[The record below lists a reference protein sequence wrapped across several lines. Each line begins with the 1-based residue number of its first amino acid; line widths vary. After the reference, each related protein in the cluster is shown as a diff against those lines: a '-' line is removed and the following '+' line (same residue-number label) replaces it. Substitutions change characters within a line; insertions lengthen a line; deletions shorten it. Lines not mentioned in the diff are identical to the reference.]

1 MLPQHPSRLHRVRR
15 DDPQAPAEIIAMSP
29 NDKTLHD
36 LEWPQLLAQL
46 SSRCTST
53 EARARAL
60 VLAPAASLDE
70 ARARARRTAE
80 ALSLWNNADPIP
92 YEGIPEVAEVLQR
105 LARQAD
111 ATAFELHAV
120 RQMLRVASGV
130 RRFGN
135 ARRSRCPALAAALAS
150 DPGLDRL
157 LGILDHAIDPDG
169 TLADR
174 ASTDLASA
182 RRRVADARARV
193 LARLEE
199 AITRFGAVLQD
210 RFYTLRDGR
219 YVLPVRADAHMP
231 VPGIVHGSSS
241 SGQTLFIEPRAV
253 VTVGNLLKVAQ
264 AEVEREE
271 ALVLADLSAQCRTWS
286 DPLHDAHEACLAADQ
301 LVAIVRLA
309 HDLRA
314 VAIEPAAEAVLDL
327 RRARHPLLVL
337 AGGPVVANDLSA
349 QGGKVLVVSG
359 PNAGGKTVALK
370 TLGLAA
376 LMVRSGLPLPVEE
389 GSQVGWFD
397 PVVCD
402 VGDDQSIAR
411 NLSTFSAHVTHL
423 ADTLRTMGPGGLVLL
438 DELAGGT
445 DPEEGAALAAAVL
458 EALASRGA
466 AVAVTTH
473 YELLKTLA
481 LRDPRFINAS
491 VGFDLAAMA
500 PTFTVTLGIPGASSA
515 LAVARRYGIPAEVVD
530 RAQALLPEHAGT
542 REDVLRKLQDEER
555 AARFARA
562 AAEEEAR
569 IAARLR
575 SEVEAERNAQRVRE
589 NARLSR
595 DGEELFALIR
605 TAREELREAQ
615 GRLRRKKLSEE
626 ELRQADK
633 ALAAVA
639 AAVSYDGPI
648 GRGLER
654 IKPAAEKAPA
664 RRAALEDELKPG
676 MRLWVG
682 RLNAT
687 VEVADPPMRGQV
699 RVKAGALK
707 LTIAVAD
714 AEIDLAPPENER
726 EARGAGEEPRK
737 VLAPYDAAGDAMRPM
752 RVDSNT
758 CDVRGLRVDD
768 ALSMVDAFLDRLV
781 GEGNTAGFVL
791 HGHGTGALKSAVR
804 DHLKRSPYVSR
815 SRAAEPE
822 DGGDAFTV
830 FWMKA

>member
-1 MLPQHPSRLHRVRR
+1 
-15 DDPQAPAEIIAMSP
+15 MSP
-29 NDKTLHD
+29 FGLWLSPSLPPPEVIFMSSNDKTLHD

-46 SSRCTST
+46 SERCTSA

-60 VLAPAASLDE
+60 ALVPAESLDE
-70 ARARARRTAE
+70 ARVLARRTTE
-80 ALSLWNNADPIP
+80 VLSLWNSADPLP
-92 YEGIPEVAEVLQR
+92 YEGIPEVSEVLQR
-105 LARQAD
+105 LARDAD
-111 ATAFELHAV
+111 ATAFELHGV
-120 RQMLRVASGV
+120 RQMLRVASGL

-135 ARRSRCPALAAALAS
+135 ARRARCPALAAALTS
-150 DPGLDRL
+150 DPGLDRI
-157 LGILDHAIDPDG
+157 LGQLDHAIDPDG

-174 ASTDLASA
+174 ASSDLAGA
-182 RRRVADARARV
+182 RRRVAEARARV
-193 LARLEE
+193 VARLEE
-199 AITRFGAVLQD
+199 AIARFGPVLQD

-253 VTVGNLLKVAQ
+253 VTVGNMLKVAQ

-271 ALVLADLSAQCRTWS
+271 AVVLAELSRECRVWS
-286 DPLHDAHEACLAADQ
+286 DPLHDAHEACLAADL

-309 HDLRA
+309 HELKA
-314 VAIEPAAEAVLDL
+314 VAIEPSAEPVLDL
-327 RRARHPLLVL
+327 RRARHPLLAL
-337 AGGPVVANDLSA
+337 SGGPVVANDLSVEA
-349 QGGKVLVVSG
+349 GRVLVVSG

-389 GSQVGWFD
+389 GSRVGWFD
-397 PVVCD
+397 PVACD

-423 ADTLRTMGPGGLVLL
+423 ADTLQTVGPGGLVLL

-458 EALASRGA
+458 ESLAGRGA

-481 LRDPRFINAS
+481 LRDPRFVNAS

-515 LAVARRYGIPAEVVD
+515 LAVARRYGIPGAVID

-555 AARFARA
+555 ATRLARA

-569 IAARLR
+569 VAARLR
-575 SEVEAERNAQRVRE
+575 SEVEAERNALRVRE

-595 DGEELFALIR
+595 DGEELFALLR
-605 TAREELREAQ
+605 QAREELREAQ
-615 GRLRRKKLSEE
+615 TRLRRKKLSEDE
-626 ELRQADK
+626 VRQADK
-633 ALAAVA
+633 ALASIA

-648 GRGLER
+648 GRALER
-654 IKPAAEKAPA
+654 TKPGADKAPA
-664 RRAALEDELKPG
+664 RRPALEDELRPG
-676 MRLWVG
+676 MRLWVA
-682 RLNAT
+682 RLNAP
-687 VEVADPPMRGQV
+687 VEVVDPPMRGQV

-714 AEIDLAPPENER
+714 AEIDLHPPETER
-726 EARGAGEEPRK
+726 EIRAGADEARK
-737 VLAPYDAAGDAMRPM
+737 VVTPYDAAGDAVRPV
-752 RVDSNT
+752 RVEGNT

-768 ALSMVDAFLDRLV
+768 ALSMVDAFLDRLL

-804 DHLKRSPYVSR
+804 EHLKRSPYLAR
-815 SRAAEPE
+815 SRPADPE

-830 FWMKA
+830 LWMKA

>member
-1 MLPQHPSRLHRVRR
+1 
-15 DDPQAPAEIIAMSP
+15 MSP
-29 NDKTLHD
+29 TEKTLHD
-36 LEWPQLLAQL
+36 LEWPQLLEQL
-46 SSRCTST
+46 STRCTSD
-53 EARARAL
+53 EARARAR
-60 VLAPAASLDE
+60 VLAPAETLDE

-80 ALSLWNNADPIP
+80 ALSLWNAAETLP
-92 YEGIPEVAEVLQR
+92 YEGIPPVAEVIQR
-105 LARQAD
+105 IARQAD
-111 ATAFELHAV
+111 ASSFELHAV
-120 RQMLRVASGV
+120 RQMLRVASAL
-130 RRFGN
+130 RRFGH
-135 ARRSRCPALAAALAS
+135 ARRATYPALAAALAS

-157 LGILDHAIDPDG
+157 LGVLDHAIDTDG

-174 ASTDLASA
+174 ASHDLAAA
-182 RRRVADARARV
+182 RRRVAEARARV
-193 LARLEE
+193 VARLDE
-199 AITRFGAVLQD
+199 AIERYAAVLQD

-253 VTVGNLLKVAQ
+253 VTVGNMLKVAQ

-271 ALVLADLSAQCRTWS
+271 ALVLADLSRQCRDEA
-286 DPLHDAHEACLAADQ
+286 DPLHDAHEACLSADL

-314 VAIEPAAEAVLDL
+314 VAIEPEAEPVLDL
-327 RRARHPLLVL
+327 RRARHPLLAL
-337 AGGPVVANDLSA
+337 AEGTVVPNDLSVE
-349 QGGKVLVVSG
+349 GGRVLVVSG

-376 LMVRSGLPLPVEE
+376 LMVRAGLPLPVEE
-389 GSQVGWFD
+389 GSRVGWFD
-397 PVVCD
+397 PVACD

-423 ADTLRTMGPGGLVLL
+423 AEVLRAVGPGGLVLL

-458 EALASRGA
+458 ESLASRGA

-481 LRDPRFINAS
+481 LRDPRFVNAS

-515 LAVARRYGIPAEVVD
+515 LAVARRYGIPGAVVARAE
-530 RAQALLPEHAGT
+530 ALLPEHAGT

-555 AARFARA
+555 AARMARS

-569 IAARLR
+569 VAARLR
-575 SEVEAERNAQRVRE
+575 SEVEAERNALRARE

-605 TAREELREAQ
+605 KAREELREVQ
-615 GRLRRKKLSEE
+615 GRLRKKKLSEE
-626 ELRQADK
+626 EARQAERE
-633 ALAAVA
+633 LARIA
-639 AAVSYDGPI
+639 AATAFEGPI
-648 GRGLER
+648 GKALER
-654 IKPAAEKAPA
+654 IKPGAEKAPA
-664 RRAALEDELKPG
+664 RRPAQEDELRPG
-676 MRLWVG
+676 ARVWVP
-682 RLNAT
+682 RLNAA
-687 VEVADPPMRGQV
+687 VDVIDAPSRGQV
-699 RVKAGALK
+699 RVKAGGLK
-707 LTIAVAD
+707 LTIAVSD
-714 AEIDLAPPENER
+714 AEIDLSPQEPER
-726 EARGAGEEPRK
+726 DPRAADEPRK
-737 VLAPYDAAGDAMRPM
+737 APAPYDAAGDAVRPM

-768 ALSMVDAFLDRLV
+768 ALSMVDAFLDRLL
-781 GEGNTAGFVL
+781 GEDNTAGFVL

-804 DHLKRSPYVSR
+804 EHLKRSPYVSR
-815 SRAAEPE
+815 SRAADPE

-830 FWMKA
+830 LWIKA